1 MNSEANR
8 LLLGAISAI
17 AEAVELMHAD
27 AFPPPA
33 RPRRDHASTV
43 RELERG
49 ARGPLPVLPVEP
61 SPMPTAEPS
70 PMAEPA
76 QPAAEAAAP
85 KTRRGRAWTPEQRQ
99 AATER
104 MRATMAKR
112 RGAAAPA
119 PVQQQEAAPVPE
131 AVQPP
136 TAAPGQPETPIRQP
150 ESVAPPLPPVVDDPR
165 EDARN
170 LLAAGMSPREVADE
184 TGLKLSEVSAL
195 AFALRE
201 QRAASAGRA

>member
-1 MNSEANR
+1 
-8 LLLGAISAI
+8 
-17 AEAVELMHAD
+17 
-27 AFPPPA
+27 
-33 RPRRDHASTV
+33 
-43 RELERG
+43 
-49 ARGPLPVLPVEP
+49 
-61 SPMPTAEPS
+61 
-70 PMAEPA
+70 MAEPA

-85 KTRRGRAWTPEQRQ
+85 ETRRGRAWTPQQRQ
-99 AATER
+99 AAAER

-119 PVQQQEAAPVPE
+119 PIQQQEAAPAPE

-136 TAAPGQPETPIRQP
+136 TAAPRQPESPARQPETPIRQP